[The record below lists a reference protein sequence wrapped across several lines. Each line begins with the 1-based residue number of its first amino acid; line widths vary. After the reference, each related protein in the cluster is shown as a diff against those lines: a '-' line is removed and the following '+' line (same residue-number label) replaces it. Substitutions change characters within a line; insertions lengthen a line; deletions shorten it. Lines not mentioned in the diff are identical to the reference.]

1 MLRRVRELGPPVL
14 VPFAW
19 VAVTAVHLDT
29 LGETGLLI
37 AHVVMATFLGL
48 FAVTGRGDMQD
59 GVLERWWQLITVGLF
74 VTLSGIAGFQLD
86 TAGDLLLATSLFG
99 WMVLPAIG
107 FVYTGQRVSEGR
119 WVYALGT
126 VGCVLGA
133 SLYAV
138 GLSLSTDI
146 ALVAGLALVGAGQ
159 TAGILDASLRY

>member
-19 VAVTAVHLDT
+19 TVVTAVHLET
-29 LGETGLLI
+29 LSETGLFI
-37 AHVVMATFLGL
+37 AHVVMAAFLAL
-48 FAVTGRGDMQD
+48 FAVTGRADMQD
-59 GVLERWWQLITVGLF
+59 GLLERWWQLITLGLF
-74 VTLSGIAGFQLD
+74 VTLSGIAGFQFD
-86 TAGDLLLATSLFG
+86 SAGDLLLGISLFG
-99 WMVLPAIG
+99 WMALPAIG

-119 WVYALGT
+119 WVYAIGT

-133 SLYAV
+133 GLYAT
-138 GLSLSTDI
+138 GLSLSADI